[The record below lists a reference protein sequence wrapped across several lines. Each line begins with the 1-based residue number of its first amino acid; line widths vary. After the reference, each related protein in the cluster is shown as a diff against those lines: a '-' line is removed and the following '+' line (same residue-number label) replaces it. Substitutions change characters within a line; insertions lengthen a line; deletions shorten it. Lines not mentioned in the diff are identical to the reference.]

1 MQVFAATRE
10 PGWLR
15 PLFGT
20 IDAADAAGFCA
31 YLTED
36 AIFRF
41 GNAPSV
47 QGRPAIEQAVSQ
59 FFASIRRSR
68 HRLVRVWPAAGA
80 VALEGLV
87 TYTRL
92 DGSEI
97 TLPFADTMVLRGDR
111 IAEYYIY
118 LDIAPLYAPQG

>member
-1 MQVFAATRE
+1 MQTLAATRE

-15 PLFGT
+15 PIFDA
-20 IDAADAAGFCA
+20 IDTADAAAFCS
-31 YLTED
+31 YLADD
-36 AIFRF
+36 AVFRF
-41 GNAPSV
+41 GNAPV
-47 QGRPAIEQAVSQ
+47 IRGRPAIELAVSQ

-68 HRLVRVWPAAGA
+68 HELTRVWPAAEA
-80 VALEGLV
+80 VALEGVV

-97 TLPFADTMVLRGDR
+97 TLPFADTMVLRGNR

>member
-1 MQVFAATRE
+1 M
-10 PGWLR
+10 
-15 PLFGT
+15 
-20 IDAADAAGFCA
+20 
-31 YLTED
+31 
-36 AIFRF
+36 
-41 GNAPSV
+41 
-47 QGRPAIEQAVSQ
+47 QGRSAIEQAVRQ
-59 FFASIRRSR
+59 VFASIRRSR

-80 VALEGLV
+80 VALEGVV

-97 TLPFADTMVLRGDR
+97 TLPFADTVVLRGDR